1 MNWLVCG
8 ITLSSIFQDCSFAS
22 FSFNDTILFNNLLP
36 MQPQEKRNYQSFPNC
51 DDETTCEWSW
61 FMFEASYLPLV
72 GMPHWHPLGL
82 MGSELYVKVL
92 LCQLYLI
99 SLK

>member
-1 MNWLVCG
+1 MCDKRTPKDVCG
-8 ITLSSIFQDCSFAS
+8 EATH
-22 FSFNDTILFNNLLP
+22 
-36 MQPQEKRNYQSFPNC
+36 R
-51 DDETTCEWSW
+51 DDEITCEWSW
-61 FMFEASYLPLV
+61 FMSEASYLPLV

>member
-1 MNWLVCG
+1 MVAE
-8 ITLSSIFQDCSFAS
+8 ITAQLNPGNAHESDSMESSEES
-22 FSFNDTILFNNLLP
+22 
-36 MQPQEKRNYQSFPNC
+36 